1 MGKNPNRPLKPRRKG
16 RGRGALSGA
25 NLIAFAPHRNA
36 DVQRQLGSVSHNMPP
51 PPPPHF
57 NTADSRATMAPAP
70 RPAPPAPESAP
81 VTGPHPSYIQVAKPY
96 VFQQQL
102 QGQLVAMGAN
112 PTREDTFRLQG
123 VQWISDVR
131 IHLQLPVRTFCTACV
146 YYHKFRL
153 VHRDNEY
160 QFQDAAAAALL
171 TACKIEDTLKK
182 SKEILCAAHNA
193 KVGISEQLSPDDNA
207 FEGPSKIVIGLER
220 LMLEASGFD
229 FRVRFPHKH
238 LVKLAKASKVDD
250 DVSKVAFKMMI
261 DLYRTFAPLKH
272 SCAAMSFACIE
283 LATILLNKQQDFIRG
298 EHAPSPQKWHT
309 SRAQIM
315 EAILDLVEHYTHF
328 PKASIVGPSYPI
340 DTFINIRINM
350 NQELE
355 AESLTRYTEQHD
367 APKTNGIR
375 SNIKT
380 PKTPITP
387 ASPSD
392 LRTNGNKDVA
402 SPATLS
408 PRSSG
413 SGRKGIGARGQEGT
427 VRFMLDAEKAKQ
439 EKEEVAQYYRVEWE
453 EYEVEVEEPIRQEKN
468 DHGHN
473 HNQNHRGGGQHMRNG
488 RDGGFHHKRV
498 RR

>member
-1 MGKNPNRPLKPRRKG
+1 MGKNPNKIRRKG

-25 NLIAFAPHRNA
+25 NLINPHRNA
-36 DVQRQLGSVSHNMPP
+36 DVQQLGSFHNMPP
-51 PPPPHF
+51 PPPPLQHF
-57 NTADSRATMAPAP
+57 NPAESRTTMAPAT
-70 RPAPPAPESAP
+70 RPAAPPASESAP

-112 PTREDTFRLQG
+112 PTREDQFRLQG

-193 KVGISEQLSPDDNA
+193 KGGISEQLSPDDNV

-238 LVKLAKASKVDD
+238 LVKLAKASKVDG
-250 DVSKVAFKMMI
+250 DVSKVAYKMMI

-283 LATILLNKQQDFIRG
+283 LATVLLNKQQDFIRG

-315 EAILDLVEHYTHF
+315 EAIFDLVDHYTHF
-328 PKASIVGPSYPI
+328 LKASIVGPSYPI
-340 DTFINIRINM
+340 DTFLKIRLKM

-355 AESLTRYTEQHD
+355 AESLTRFTEQHD
-367 APKTNGIR
+367 AKTNGIR

-468 DHGHN
+468 DHGHS
-473 HNQNHRGGGQHMRNG
+473 HNQNHRAGGQHMRNG
-488 RDGGFHHKRV
+488 GFPHKRV